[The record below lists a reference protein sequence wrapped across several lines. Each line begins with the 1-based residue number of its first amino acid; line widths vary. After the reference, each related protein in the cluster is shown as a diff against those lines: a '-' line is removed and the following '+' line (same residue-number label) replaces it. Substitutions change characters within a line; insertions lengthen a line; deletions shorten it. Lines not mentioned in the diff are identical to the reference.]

1 MKILFLNKFYY
12 LKGGAERVFFEEIS
26 VLRQKGHK
34 VIPFSRQHPSNFPS
48 EYNGFFAPQLSLDAH
63 LSFKSLKTAFDII
76 YSFQTKTALRKLIS
90 QERPDIAHGHNI
102 YGLLT
107 TSVLDELY
115 ANGIPA
121 VLTLHDFKIICPNYQ
136 FLNGAKIC
144 EDCKTHHYYKAI
156 LNKCVHGNMF
166 YSSVYALENYFH
178 YITGKYEKKV
188 SRYIAVSR
196 FIRNKFIEYGFPED
210 KITFIPNFINAELY
224 EPAYEN
230 QKYFL
235 YLGRLVP
242 EKGLMTL
249 LKAFA
254 RLKTAGNRLVIAGD
268 GPLRKEL
275 EKEIIDQSIKNVE
288 LTGFLTGDLLA
299 DKIKKCTCTIIP
311 SEIYENCPMSALESF
326 AYGKPVIGADIGGIP
341 ELIAHKIDGLIFKS
355 GDVEDL
361 SYCMEYMASLSPLQ
375 LKELG
380 TNARMKIERSYN
392 VKQHY
397 EALMTLYNE
406 VLY

>member
-12 LKGGAERVFFEEIS
+12 LKGGAERVFFEEQS
-26 VLRQKGHK
+26 VLQQKGQK
-34 VIPFSRQHPSNFPS
+34 IIPFSRRHPGNLPTQ
-48 EYNGFFAPQLSLDAH
+48 YNDFFAPQLSLDTH
-63 LSFKSLKTAFDII
+63 PSFKSLKAAFGII
-76 YSFQTKTALRKLIS
+76 YSFQTKAALRRLIS
-90 QERPDIAHGHNI
+90 QERPDIAHAHNI

-115 ANGIPA
+115 SSGIPA

-136 FLNGAKIC
+136 FLNGTRIC
-144 EDCKTHHYYKAI
+144 QDCKTHHYYKAI

-178 YITGKYEKKV
+178 YMTRKYEKKV

-196 FIRNKFIEYGFPED
+196 FIRNKFIEYGFPEER
-210 KITFIPNFINAELY
+210 ITLIPNFIDAKLY

-230 QKYFL
+230 QNYFL
-235 YLGRLVP
+235 YFGRLVP

-249 LKAFA
+249 LRAFA
-254 RLKTAGNRLVIAGD
+254 RLKTTQNRLIIAGE
-268 GPLRKEL
+268 GPLRREL
-275 EKEIIDQSIKNVE
+275 EKEIIDQNINNVE
-288 LTGFLTGDLLA
+288 FTGFLTGDLLA
-299 DKIKKCTCTIIP
+299 DKIKKCVCTIIP
-311 SEIYENCPMSALESF
+311 SEIYENCPMSALESL

-341 ELIAHKIDGLIFKS
+341 ELITHKVDGLIFKS

-361 SYCMEYMASLSPLQ
+361 SNCLEYMASQSPLQ
-375 LKELG
+375 LREWG

-397 EALMTLYNE
+397 EALMTLYHE
-406 VLY
+406 VLH